1 MGQLELKTVT
11 KDLVAQA
18 EREIVPQHRLG
29 EWLDDYFVGELKRV
43 EMEHAEV
50 DTRLYEGLRRLAR
63 SELAPVLQ
71 AFWAERERICRRRDN
86 RKLSHYVLGTLVVLE
101 LIEIAFSRGRS
112 LLPQILVPT
121 AIFYAFIGFVI
132 YSATQYLDDRQ
143 LARARAR
150 LEAALEGLD
159 RKAQTDA
166 DYDNRRELLQG
177 DVLQAEALE
186 VLAAYPR
193 PEDFWRDYLRVRQAD
208 PTSAS
213 AVQALR
219 APGFEKFLKFHV
231 QGVYSAAA
239 RQNRFNRLFIEAQ
252 EIFVSRDRQE
262 YVLQHLNAV
271 VPAPQINSL

>member
-1 MGQLELKTVT
+1 MSQLQLKTMA
-11 KDLVAQA
+11 KDLLAQA
-18 EREIVPQHRLG
+18 EQDVVPQHQLG
-29 EWLDDYFVGELKRV
+29 DWLDNYFISELKRV

-63 SELAPVLQ
+63 TELTPVLQ
-71 AFWAERERICRRRDN
+71 QYWAERERIRQRRDT

-101 LIEIAFSRGRS
+101 LIEIVFSRGRS

-132 YSATQYLDDRQ
+132 YTASQYLDDRQ
-143 LARARAR
+143 LARARRR
-150 LEAALEGLD
+150 LEAALETLD

-166 DYDNRRELLQG
+166 EYDNRRELLQG

-186 VLAAYPR
+186 VLASYPR
-193 PEDFWRDYLRVRQAD
+193 PEDFWRDYQRVRLAD

-213 AVQALR
+213 AVEALNT
-219 APGFEKFLKFHV
+219 PNFEKFLKFHV

-239 RQNRFNRLFIEAQ
+239 RQNRFNRLFILAQ
-252 EIFVSRDRQE
+252 EILVSRDRE
-262 YVLQHLNAV
+262 GYVLQHLKTL
-271 VPAPQINSL
+271 VPQSL